1 MALAVSRAQPVVLE
15 RRRRA
20 LAALVL
26 VAGTGSMATEICAS
40 RLLAPFF
47 GSSTV
52 VWANVIGLV
61 LAALAAGYWLG
72 GKLADRRPTERAL
85 GTVVLAAALA
95 TAAVP
100 FVARPFL
107 DLSVRGLDRL
117 DAGSV
122 IGSFFASLVL
132 FAPPV
137 LALGAVAPY
146 AIRLAVVDL
155 ETAGAVAGRIFALST
170 AGSLLGTFL
179 PALVT
184 IPLLGTQRTLLGAA
198 ALLALGSAF
207 LLGRPALA
215 AAVALGCLLALPP
228 GAIKAGP
235 GLLFETESP
244 YQYVRV
250 VQDGAARKLYLNEGV
265 AVHSVWRPDTVL
277 TGGEWDMFLAVP
289 SLLGRPLRR
298 VAILGDAGGTTARA
312 LGVFYP
318 RARVDGVELDPEV
331 TEAGRR
337 FLGLG
342 DNPRLR
348 VITGD
353 ARPFLRRT
361 RARYDLIAIDAYR
374 QPYVPFYL
382 ATREFFRLV
391 RSHLEPGGAVAL
403 NVATVPGDHRL
414 AEGVGGTLATVFPRV
429 LAWQALAFN
438 QLVVGLDRPPPRA
451 ELVRRLASGPR
462 RLAPLRDLLARD
474 ARPVAPA
481 SRPWTDDRA
490 PVEWITDRMIVSF
503 AARGGSLGQR
513 LLPTA
518 P

>member
-1 MALAVSRAQPVVLE
+1 VALAVSRAQPAVLE
-15 RRRRA
+15 RRGRA

-40 RLLAPFF
+40 RLLAPFY

-184 IPLLGTQRTLLGAA
+184 IPLVGTQRTLLGAA

-207 LLGRPALA
+207 LLGRPALVA
-215 AAVALGCLLALPP
+215 AFAVALLLALPP
-228 GAIKAGP
+228 GAVKAGS
-235 GLLFETESP
+235 GLLYEAESP

-250 VQDGAARKLYLNEGV
+250 VQAGPARELYLNEGV
-265 AVHSVWRPDTVL
+265 AVHSIWRPDTVL

-289 SLLGRPLRR
+289 PLLGRPLRR
-298 VAILGDAGGTTARA
+298 VAILGNAGGTTARA

-318 RARVDGVELDPEV
+318 RARVDGIELDPVAAE
-331 TEAGRR
+331 EARSVCGVV
-337 FLGLG
+337 LVG
-342 DNPRLR
+342 DLES
-348 VITGD
+348 VQLD
-353 ARPFLRRT
+353 
-361 RARYDLIAIDAYR
+361 
-374 QPYVPFYL
+374 
-382 ATREFFRLV
+382 
-391 RSHLEPGGAVAL
+391 LEPGYDLVLMADVVEHLREPVRAL
-403 NVATVPGDHRL
+403 EKVKPLIRPGGHLLVSTPNIANWAMRLLHLAGRWDYHERGILDWTHLRFFTLRTLKRTVESAGYRVVEIHVTVPLPVLRREPFNRL
-414 AEGVGGTLATVFPRV
+414 AHWL
-429 LAWQALAFN
+429 
-438 QLVVGLDRPPPRA
+438 GLRA
-451 ELVRRLASGPR
+451 KN
-462 RLAPLRDLLARD
+462 LLAYQFIVD
-474 ARPVAPA
+474 ATPV
-481 SRPWTDDRA
+481 
-490 PVEWITDRMIVSF
+490 
-503 AARGGSLGQR
+503 
-513 LLPTA
+513 
-518 P
+518 